1 MYNFRVSWGLREQ
14 QGNLLIERNFE
25 MQYKYY
31 IDLIGAQSNC
41 AGGGVSD
48 KVRSNAGFLC

>member
-1 MYNFRVSWGLREQ
+1 MGREQ

-31 IDLIGAQSNC
+31 IDLIGAQSF
-41 AGGGVSD
+41 AQGGGVSD

>member
-1 MYNFRVSWGLREQ
+1 MGVGREQ